1 MKIARPITMGCALI
15 CAVVLAGC
23 ADTPARP
30 SQPEVVAI
38 NATSASARV
47 ERVDQKQRQLTLKL
61 QDGRH
66 IELAVSP
73 DVRNFAQIRRGD
85 TVEVRY
91 VESVLLQVH
100 PKGTAAPTASAG
112 EYVQGAPAGEKPAGV
127 AVQEVN
133 IVAKIV
139 AIAADRSTVTLQ
151 GPRGRKVDIAV
162 REPRRLDGVKVGD
175 LVELTYRQGVAIEV
189 SAPARK

>member
-1 MKIARPITMGCALI
+1 MGCALI
-15 CAVVLAGC
+15 CAVALAGC
-23 ADTPARP
+23 AATPEP
-30 SQPEVVAI
+30 PQPEVVAI

-61 QDGRH
+61 QDGRR

-73 DVRNFAQIRRGD
+73 EVRNFAQIRRGD

-127 AVQEVN
+127 AV
-133 IVAKIV
+133 I
-139 AIAADRSTVTLQ
+139 TVPNDPLIDGLKAFVKKTPVGWVLGNRIQ
-151 GPRGRKVDIAV
+151 WGGDIYHLHKWT
-162 REPRRLDGVKVGD
+162 PDQFLK
-175 LVELTYRQGVAIEV
+175 LL
-189 SAPARK
+189 

>member
-15 CAVVLAGC
+15 CAVVLVGC
-23 ADTPARP
+23 AATPEP
-30 SQPEVVAI
+30 PQPEVVAI

-61 QDGRH
+61 QDGRR

-73 DVRNFAQIRRGD
+73 EVRNFAQIAVVTPSRCATSNRAAAEFTRRARPRRLG
-85 TVEVRY
+85 
-91 VESVLLQVH
+91 
-100 PKGTAAPTASAG
+100 AG
-112 EYVQGAPAGEKPAGV
+112 EYVQGAPAARSRPGRCKEG
-127 AVQEVN
+127 QHRREDRRDCRRSQHRD
-133 IVAKIV
+133 
-139 AIAADRSTVTLQ
+139 AA
-151 GPRGRKVDIAV
+151 GPRGRKVDAAV